1 MGHRSLPLLVMVLGL
16 SLSTPLLAHHGGT
29 TIYNDETVRL
39 EGTVK
44 VWYWANPHVLLSIT
58 VPGEDGEAVDW
69 IFELQAPNTV
79 RPLGFRPDLL
89 AAGDPVTVEFQPAKN
104 GNRNGR
110 LTRLVLADGTDLD
123 PRSFNTRRGDY

>member
-1 MGHRSLPLLVMVLGL
+1 MGHRSVLLLEMVLGL
-16 SLSTPLLAHHGGT
+16 SLSTPLFAHHGGT

-44 VWYWANPHVLLSIT
+44 VWYWSNPHVLLSIT
-58 VPGEDGEAVDW
+58 VAGDDGEAADW

-89 AAGDPVTVEFQPAKN
+89 AAGDKVTVEFQPAKN